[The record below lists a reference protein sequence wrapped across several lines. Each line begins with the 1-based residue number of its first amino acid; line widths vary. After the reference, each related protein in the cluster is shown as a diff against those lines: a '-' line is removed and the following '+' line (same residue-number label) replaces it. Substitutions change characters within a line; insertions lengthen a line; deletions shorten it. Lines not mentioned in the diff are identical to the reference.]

1 MSGKKK
7 KLLHTQVDSL
17 SAKLSGLVEEAR
29 FKEPDAK
36 IKVIEERTL
45 TKSLTTLREEELHN
59 ERIFDRSMEE
69 VKALKT
75 EREKNNQEEIRNLRI
90 KKEIQLQLL
99 GASKTELEI
108 LKREM
113 NKLKEAKINLLKE
126 MESYNIN
133 MNNDENETPTK
144 DVEDLAD
151 NTELKTERQTVEEM
165 EKTLSELKKK
175 SVQLVSAAKIEKD
188 SLIRKI
194 AYLREITVKRA
205 NCKRQM
211 KEFEKKEMEKKETEK
226 ESSEMKENRE
236 KKGKK
241 VVAAE
246 PEREIQQ
253 FEFSEMEEDQLRCL
267 DEEITKTELEHR
279 AVLLEIDEVL
289 GRSRTYGE
297 NEEDERR
304 EKISELR
311 TRLQQMLDEDGD
323 DLTNE

>member
-1 MSGKKK
+1 MHSE
-7 KLLHTQVDSL
+7 LDSV
-17 SAKLSGLVEEAR
+17 SAKLSGLVDEAR
-29 FKEPDAK
+29 YKEPDSK

-45 TKSLTTLREEELHN
+45 TKSLTSLREQELHN
-59 ERIFDRSMEE
+59 ERLFDKSMEE
-69 VKALKT
+69 MEAQKT
-75 EREKNNQEEIRNLRI
+75 EREKNHLEETKDLRV
-90 KKEIQLQLL
+90 KKEIQIQLL
-99 GASKTELEI
+99 EASKIELEI

-126 MESYNIN
+126 MEGHDDNV
-133 MNNDENETPTK
+133 NDEETETSTK
-144 DVEDLAD
+144 DVEDVAD
-151 NTELKTERQTVEEM
+151 NTELKTERQTVEEI

-175 SVQLVSAAKIEKD
+175 SVQLVSVAKIEKD
-188 SLIRKI
+188 SLMRKI

-205 NCKRQM
+205 DCKRQM

-226 ESSEMKENRE
+226 ESAEIKENRE
-236 KKGKK
+236 KRGKK

-246 PEREIQQ
+246 REIQQ
-253 FEFSEMEEDQLRCL
+253 FDFSEMEEDQLRCL

-289 GRSRTYGE
+289 GRSRTGGE

-311 TRLQQMLDEDGD
+311 TRLQQLLDEDGG